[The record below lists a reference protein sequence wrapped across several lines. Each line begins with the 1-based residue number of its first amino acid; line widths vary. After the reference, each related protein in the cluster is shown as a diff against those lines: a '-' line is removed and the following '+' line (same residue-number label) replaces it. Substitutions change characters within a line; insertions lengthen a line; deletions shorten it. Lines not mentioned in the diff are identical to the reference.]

1 MRVIISSQPRNLT
14 LALAGSVS
22 ATVEAE
28 YGDVTVKGSVLTLA
42 HHGANA
48 GNPCP
53 CSYPNTVG
61 DGLFIDVIGV
71 SHADLDTLGG
81 VLAIQNWKPEAKSF
95 WDLAEFVDLNGAHK
109 LRFSGAS
116 EGDLAKLHAWWAW
129 NEANKLFAPRDGSVA
144 DVTEY
149 FERAGDIIT
158 RIIEGDAE
166 LLAAGEQFKQK
177 GEALN
182 AASFKRKIGDVV
194 FRVSDNFTNHLY
206 ETPDGEL
213 VKAVVAYNQKFR
225 SVTVSFADTDSKTDA
240 CKFVQANWGKLA
252 GGHKGIAGSPRGRKM
267 TQEHAEKAAKSL
279 AFLMSR

>member
-1 MRVIISSQPRNLT
+1 MRVIISAVPAALT
-14 LALAGSVS
+14 AALANLVS

-28 YGDVTVKGSVLTLA
+28 YGSVTVQGSALTFA

-53 CSYPNTVG
+53 CSYSNTVAE
-61 DGLFIDVIGV
+61 GLGIEVIGV

-81 VLAIQNWKPEAKSF
+81 VLAIQGCKPEAKSF

-116 EGDLAKLHAWWAW
+116 EEDLAKLHAWWAW
-129 NEANKLFAPRDGSVA
+129 NESNKLFAPRDGKVA
-144 DVTEY
+144 DATDY
-149 FERAGDIIT
+149 FAKAGEVIT
-158 RIIEGDAE
+158 RIIAGDAE

-182 AASFKRKIGDVV
+182 AASFKRKVGDVI

-206 ETPDGEL
+206 ETPSGEL
-213 VKAVVAYNQKFR
+213 VKAVVAYNKKFR